1 MRLSTISVKRPVFA
15 GVLSVV
21 LVVLGLAS
29 LGRLE
34 VRQYPD
40 VDPPVVSVDTN
51 YRGASADVVDAEITK
66 RLIDRLSG
74 IEGVRTI
81 ESRSSDGNSSIDVEF
96 VLSRDL
102 DLAAA
107 DVRDAIAS
115 VREDLP
121 DDVVDPEVRKSSS
134 DSSPIIWI
142 SLTSDTLNALELT
155 DYADRTLAE
164 RISLL
169 DGVSR
174 VRIGG
179 ERRYAIRVW
188 LDRQAMAA
196 RGVTVDDIASR
207 LEAENVEL
215 PAGRIESK
223 LREFS
228 VRAMSRLTEPGQF
241 EQLVIRG
248 EGVQRVRLGDV
259 ARVEMAAQDDR
270 TGFTV
275 NGKTSISLGI
285 VRQSNANTVEV
296 ADAVRAE
303 ISRIEPTLPEGV
315 NIRIASDDSVFIR
328 ESIRE
333 VATTLL
339 IAIGLVVLVILV
351 FIGSLRATLVPAVAI
366 PVSVL
371 GAMVVLYALGFSI
384 NVLTLLAAVLAI
396 GLVVDDAIVVLEN
409 IERRIRGGEKP
420 LVAAANGARE
430 VGFAVIATT
439 VVLVAVFIPLSFLTG
454 KVGRL
459 FTEFGITMA
468 AAVMFSSF
476 VALTVAVS
484 LCAQILRARESRD
497 GAARRPG
504 PLARLSGWVAR
515 GVLGVYGALI
525 DLTIR
530 LRWFVAIVAVGIG
543 ASAYWFFVNLPS
555 ELTPTEDQ
563 GVFYISV
570 EAPQGSSLEYTAA
583 QVRKVEAL
591 LEPYWGPGGVGDN
604 SEGGPLD
611 RVITIL
617 SPGWGGASGV
627 NQARIIARTLPWEQR
642 SISTIQIVNEISPK
656 LAAIPGVRA
665 FASLPAG
672 LGIRGG
678 GQPIQF
684 AVGGPDF
691 ETARAWADT
700 VVSEVEGEP
709 MFRDLRADF
718 EATTPQLA
726 VKIDRERAID
736 VGVDV
741 AAIGRALQT
750 FLGGREVTEFF
761 DRGELYEVILQA
773 DPADRASPG
782 DLSDIYVR
790 SGTNGQLIPLSSV
803 VTTDERGTVRELRRV
818 NRVPSVLI
826 AGSVN
831 QGYSLGQALE
841 RLERAVE
848 ERLPPGATVNYLG
861 ESLEY
866 KDSSLQ
872 LYITFGMALILVYLA
887 LAAQFES
894 VIHPITIMVSV
905 PLAVTGGLGALWLTG
920 ATLNIYS
927 QIGLILL
934 IGLMAKNGILMVE
947 FANQLARQGKSARE
961 AVKEAA
967 KVRLRP
973 ILMTAISTIL
983 GAVPLVLASGAG
995 AEGRRAIGDVIVG
1008 GMGFATLLTLFV
1020 IPALYVI
1027 LSPLTKSGDPVEA
1040 RFERQMAEH
1049 DAKHGG
1055 ANGPVKGANGVRE
1068 RGALVGGLPNGSRW
1082 KG

>member
-1 MRLSTISVKRPVFA
+1 MRLSIVSVKRPVFA

-21 LVVLGLAS
+21 LVVLGIAS
-29 LGRLE
+29 LMRLE
-34 VRQYPD
+34 VRQYPEID
-40 VDPPVVSVDTN
+40 SPVVSVNTS

-81 ESRSSDGNSSIDVEF
+81 ESRSTDGESRIDVEF
-96 VLSRDL
+96 MLSRDL

-107 DVRDAIAS
+107 DVRDAISA

-121 DDVVDPEVRKSSS
+121 QDVIDPEVRKSSS
-134 DSSPIIWI
+134 DSSPIMWI

-155 DYADRTLAE
+155 DYADRVLAE

-174 VRIGG
+174 VRLGG

-196 RGVTVDDIASR
+196 RGVTVDDVAQR

-228 VRAMSRLTEPGQF
+228 VRAMSRLTEPEEF
-241 EQLVIRG
+241 ERLVIRG
-248 EGVQRVRLGDV
+248 DGVQRVRLGDV
-259 ARVEMAAQDDR
+259 ARIEMAADDDR
-270 TGFTV
+270 SGFSV
-275 NGKTSISLGI
+275 NGKTSISIGI
-285 VRQSNANTVEV
+285 VRQSNANTVDV
-296 ADAVRAE
+296 ANAVRAE
-303 ISRIEPTLPEGV
+303 VEGIMPTLPAGV
-315 NIRIASDDSVFIR
+315 QMRVATDDSIFVR
-328 ESIRE
+328 ESIKE
-333 VATTLL
+333 VAKTLL
-339 IAIGLVVLVILV
+339 IAVALVVLVIVV
-351 FIGSLRATLVPAVAI
+351 FIGSIRATLIPAVAI

-409 IERRIRGGEKP
+409 IERRMRAGERP

-439 VVLVAVFIPLSFLTG
+439 VVLVAVFVPLSFLTG

-468 AAVMFSSF
+468 AAVIFSSF
-476 VALTVAVS
+476 VALTIAVAMCS
-484 LCAQILRARESRD
+484 QLLRPRVAKD
-497 GAARRPG
+497 GSPRRRG
-504 PLARLSGWVAR
+504 PIGRAVDSVVGVTMRGYRALLS
-515 GVLGVYGALI
+515 
-525 DLTIR
+525 LTIR
-530 LRWFVAIVAVGIG
+530 LRWVAALVALAIG
-543 ASAYWFFVNLPS
+543 GGAYWFFVNLPK

-563 GVFYISV
+563 GVIYISV
-570 EAPQGSSLEYTAA
+570 EGPQGSSLEYTAE
-583 QVRKVEAL
+583 QVALVEEL
-591 LEPYWGPGGVGDN
+591 LVPYWGPGGVGDS

-617 SPGWGGASGV
+617 APGWGGASGV
-627 NQARIIARTLPWEQR
+627 NTARIIARTLPW
-642 SISTIQIVNEISPK
+642 NERTVSPIDMMNDLAPK
-656 LAAIPGVRA
+656 LAKIPGVRA
-665 FASLPAG
+665 SAYLPAG
-672 LGIRGG
+672 LGIRGN

-684 AVGGPDF
+684 AIGGPDF

-700 VVSEVEGEP
+700 IVAEVEGEP

-718 EATTPQLA
+718 EANTPQLA
-726 VKIDRERAID
+726 VRIDRERAID
-736 VGVDV
+736 IGVDV
-741 AAIGRALQT
+741 AAIGRAMQT

-761 DRGELYEVILQA
+761 DRGESYRVLLQA
-773 DPADRASPG
+773 DPADRASPR

-790 SGTNGQLIPLSSV
+790 SATSGQLIPLSSV
-803 VTTDERGTVRELRRV
+803 VTLEERGTVQELRRV

-826 AGSVN
+826 TG
-831 QGYSLGQALE
+831 SLGEGYALGDALD
-841 RLERAVE
+841 RLEEVVA
-848 ERLPPGATVNYLG
+848 ERLPAGATVNYLG

-866 KDSSLQ
+866 RDSSLQ
-872 LYITFGMALILVYLA
+872 LYITFGMALVLVYLA

-894 VIHPITIMVSV
+894 VVHPITIMVSV
-905 PLAVTGGLGALWLTG
+905 PLAVTGGLAALWFTG
-920 ATLNIYS
+920 ASLNIYS
-927 QIGLILL
+927 EIGLILL

-947 FANQLARQGKSARE
+947 FANQLSRQGMSARE
-961 AVKEAA
+961 AAIEAA
-967 KVRLRP
+967 TVRLRP

-983 GAVPLVLASGAG
+983 GSLALVFASGAG
-995 AEGRRAIGDVIVG
+995 AEGRRAIGEVIGG

-1020 IPALYVI
+1020 IPALYV
-1027 LSPLTKSGDPVEA
+1027 LLAPLTRSGDPVEA
-1040 RFERQMAEH
+1040 RFERQMADHE
-1049 DAKHGG
+1049 AGRAG
-1055 ANGPVKGANGVRE
+1055 AAAAPAGA
-1068 RGALVGGLPNGSRW
+1068 
-1082 KG
+1082 